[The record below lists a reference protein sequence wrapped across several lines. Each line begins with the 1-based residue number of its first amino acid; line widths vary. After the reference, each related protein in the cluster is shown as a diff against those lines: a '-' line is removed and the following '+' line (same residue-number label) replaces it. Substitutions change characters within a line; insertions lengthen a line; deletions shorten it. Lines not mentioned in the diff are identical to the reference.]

1 MNPSEGM
8 IVGLLLAA
16 GAGRRFDPDGRRL
29 KLLEPMPSGRQA
41 GQPIA
46 ASAALR
52 LRDAVDRLIAV
63 VAPVRLPNQA
73 ALHRCLSE
81 AGCDLVINESPER
94 GLGRSISV
102 GVAAS
107 AKAAGWLVQ
116 LADMPGGST
125 STALAVR
132 RALLAAPAGTDCV
145 APTCAGRRGHP
156 VAFRSTLREELLAL
170 DGEPG
175 ARRLIERHPPLLLE
189 THDPGCVL
197 DIDQPEDLS
206 SLPR

>member
-1 MNPSEGM
+1 MDPSEGM

-29 KLLEPMPSGRQA
+29 KLLERVPSGRQA
-41 GQPIA
+41 GQRIA
-46 ASAALR
+46 VSAALQ
-52 LRDAVDRLIAV
+52 LRNAVDRLIAV
-63 VAPVRLPNQA
+63 VAPVHLPNQA
-73 ALHRCLSE
+73 TLHRCLAE
-81 AGCDLVINESPER
+81 AGCELVINESPER

-107 AKAAGWLVQ
+107 AKATGWLVQ
-116 LADMPGGST
+116 LADLPSGST
-125 STALAVR
+125 STAVAVR
-132 RALLAAPAGTDCV
+132 RALLAASAGTECV

-175 ARRLIERHPPLLLE
+175 ARWVLERHPPLLLE
-189 THDPGCVL
+189 TQDPGCVV
-197 DIDQPEDLS
+197 DVDRPEDLS